1 MNKMF
6 RVFPTLEKKVGGELE
21 IDYHESR
28 ITKVA
33 KMVYQKAYVEYF
45 KKHSQ
50 KDYVEYF
57 KKHSKAMSYELRIL
71 KANKYACGRLNE
83 YYNFQEK
90 LRTRPD

>member
-45 KKHSQ
+45 KKHS
-50 KDYVEYF
+50 
-57 KKHSKAMSYELRIL
+57 KAMSYELRIL